1 MKIILYTTNCPKCRI
16 LEAKLN
22 NKKMEYKI
30 ETNIDEMLAKG
41 LMSAPGL
48 EVDGQ
53 LLDFVA
59 ANKWINEQ

>member
-1 MKIILYTTNCPKCRI
+1 MEIILYTTNCPKCKI

-22 NKKMEYKI
+22 TKNMKYNV
-30 ETNIDEMLAKG
+30 ETNVDKMLAKG

-53 LLDFVA
+53 LMDFIT

>member
-1 MKIILYTTNCPKCRI
+1 MEIILYTTNCPKCKI

-22 NKKMEYKI
+22 SKNVKYKV
-30 ETNIDEMLAKG
+30 ESNIDKMLAKG

-48 EVDGQ
+48 EVNGQ
-53 LLDFVA
+53 LMDFIT

>member
-1 MKIILYTTNCPKCRI
+1 
-16 LEAKLN
+16 
-22 NKKMEYKI
+22 MEYKI

-53 LLDFVA
+53 LMDFVA
-59 ANKWINEQ
+59 ANKWINEH

>member
-53 LLDFVA
+53 LMDFVA
-59 ANKWINEQ
+59 ANKWINEH

>member
-53 LLDFVA
+53 LMDFVA